1 MLKVKSIQ
9 DQTLEALLQPGDL
22 LTGYHSHPVKSEAEL
37 KHAIKLALIDGVET
51 VQVVLLRQGQKLVVS
66 IKPGSLD
73 VTFDTSDVEP
83 QQPKDVWSLGISV
96 GGQQAGTGAD
106 GLTASRDPQERS
118 SIPLKSATSQNRI
131 NTAIPEHYKTARVIA
146 TMIMYAGWLLVALG
160 VIIILTAFASG
171 YQFIGL
177 MGLVVSA
184 SPILGG
190 LFQVLIAH
198 LVLAVLDIADNTR
211 ATHQLMAQE
220 ALSRQEK
227 QS

>member
-1 MLKVKSIQ
+1 MLKVKSVQ
-9 DQTLEALLQPGDL
+9 DQTLKTLLQPGDL

-73 VTFDTSDVEP
+73 LTFDTSHEET
-83 QQPKDVWSLGISV
+83 QQPRDVWSLGISI
-96 GGQQAGTGAD
+96 GGQQAVTGAD
-106 GLTASRDPQERS
+106 GLTASRDPQEAS
-118 SIPLKSATSQNRI
+118 SIPLKRAASQHPIKRDI
-131 NTAIPEHYKTARVIA
+131 TEHYKTARIIA
-146 TMIMYAGWLLVALG
+146 TIIMYGGWALVALG
-160 VIIILTAFASG
+160 VVIILTTFASG

-177 MGLVVSA
+177 MGLVVSV

-190 LFQVLIAH
+190 LFQVLVAH

-211 ATHQLMAQE
+211 ATHHLLAQDV
-220 ALSRQEK
+220 LNRRV
-227 QS
+227 